1 LIEIVSLLQEL
12 DEQATAKALELQ
24 QVGEGLRPT
33 VDQKQQFQ
41 EVAGLRGELEKLK
54 AEHSQEI
61 FLLQKQIADLAKDKE
76 SLEERNKF
84 LQEKNKTITKN
95 HKSNSLVLLL
105 YSCKVVDCNILHL
118 FLYLYS
124 NVITQNSKSC

>member
-1 LIEIVSLLQEL
+1 MIEIVSLLQEL

-33 VDQKQQFQ
+33 VDQKRQFQ

-61 FLLQKQIADLAKDKE
+61 FLLQKQIADLAQDKE
-76 SLEERNKF
+76 SCARQGVPGREKQVFAGEEQN
-84 LQEKNKTITKN
+84 N
-95 HKSNSLVLLL
+95 HK
-105 YSCKVVDCNILHL
+105 
-118 FLYLYS
+118 
-124 NVITQNSKSC
+124 KS